1 MSQVTD
7 SPAGMCPADIG
18 RLRQLGDPQVSPD
31 GSTVAFT
38 VTDPDLEGN
47 RYAHRIW
54 LVPARGSGASSRPFT
69 GPGSEQLP
77 RWSPDGRRLAFAA
90 TGDDGRSQICV
101 LPVTDG
107 GERLVVCRTEGPVTE
122 LEWAPDGQALA
133 FAARDPDPARYGRN
147 GEQRRDKD
155 MPPRRISNLHYRFN
169 QAGWTVDRPS
179 RVFVVAADASA
190 PARAITPGPFEAAG
204 LSWSPDSRTVAFA
217 SGRHEKRDLDLAVD
231 LWVTPA
237 DGSGPPSRVAGGGP
251 AYSLPSWS
259 PDGSRL
265 ACYVNPTPLQSPRHR
280 QVSVIDTAAGK
291 EQVLTASLDRNCAPF
306 GIMRPPVWVGDR
318 LLFGVEDHGNVH
330 LYLVDADGAEL
341 PVQLAGGE
349 RWISDWHWAGG
360 TLAFV
365 AGSPVSTGE
374 LKAQDLPA
382 SEPAVTSERPAA
394 GPAERTLTSLTRPF
408 ADAVN
413 LASPQRFTA
422 RSADGGEVECWA
434 IAPVGA
440 AAGKRHPALLNVHG
454 GPFTQYGNRFV
465 DDFQVQAAAGFGVLY
480 CNPRG
485 SAGYSEKWG
494 QAIRGPECAQDP
506 GTGWGGVDYAD
517 VMACVETACQ
527 RFDWI
532 DPSRLGI
539 LGGSY
544 GGFMTSWAIGHTSR
558 FRAACS
564 ERACNNLLTME
575 YSADIPGFIRS
586 YVGPDHLTDP
596 GAYLRHSPV
605 SYVRDMSTPLLILHS
620 EDDLRCPIGQA
631 EELFVALRLL
641 GRNPVMYR
649 FPGENHELTRS
660 GAPQHRVTRAE
671 LILAWF
677 REHLQAP
684 STDEGSVGHETVSE
698 VKAAPADPG

>member
-7 SPAGMCPADIG
+7 SPVGMCPADIG
-18 RLRQLGDPQVSPD
+18 RVRQLGDPRVSPD

-47 RYAHRIW
+47 RYARRIW
-54 LVPARGSGASSRPFT
+54 LAPARGTGAAPWPFT

-77 RWSPDGRRLAFAA
+77 RWSPDGRRLAFAV

-101 LPVTDG
+101 LPVTGG
-107 GERLVVCRTEGPVTE
+107 GERLVVCGTEAPVTE
-122 LEWAPDGQALA
+122 LEWAPDGHALA
-133 FAARDPDPARYGRN
+133 FAARDPDPARYGRD
-147 GEQRRDKD
+147 GERRRDRD
-155 MPPRRISNLHYRFN
+155 MPPRRVSGLLYRFN
-169 QAGWTVDRPS
+169 QAGWTVDRPA
-179 RVFVVAADASA
+179 RVFVVAADGSA
-190 PARAITPGPFEAAG
+190 PARAVTPGPFEAAG
-204 LSWSPDSRTVAFA
+204 LSWSPDSLTVAFA
-217 SGRHEKRDLDLAVD
+217 SARHEERDLDLAVD
-231 LWVTPA
+231 LWVAPA
-237 DGSGPPSRVAGGGP
+237 DGSGTPSRVAGGGP

-259 PDGSRL
+259 PDGGRL
-265 ACYVNPTPLQSPRHR
+265 ACYVSPTPLQSPRHR
-280 QVSVIDTAAGK
+280 QVAVIDMASGK

-306 GIMRPPVWVGDR
+306 GITRPPVWVGDR
-318 LLFGVEDHGNVH
+318 LLFGVEDRGNVH
-330 LYLVDADGAEL
+330 LYLVSSDGAGPAVL
-341 PVQLAGGE
+341 LAGGD
-349 RWISDWHWAGG
+349 RWISEWDWAAG

-365 AGSPVSTGE
+365 AGSPVSPGE
-374 LKAQDLPA
+374 LTARDLPA
-382 SEPAVTSERPAA
+382 GEPAAADGRPAA
-394 GPAERTLTSLTRPF
+394 EPAERPLTGLTRPF
-408 ADAVN
+408 AEAVS

-422 RSADGGEVECWA
+422 LSADGSEVECWA
-434 IAPVGA
+434 IAPAGA
-440 AAGKRHPALLNVHG
+440 AAGQRYPALLNVHG

-465 DDFQVQAAAGFGVLY
+465 DDFQLQAAAGFGVLY

-485 SAGYSEKWG
+485 SAGYSERWG
-494 QAIRGPECAQDP
+494 RAIRGPECAQDP
-506 GTGWGGVDYAD
+506 GSGWGGVDYAD

-527 RFDWI
+527 RFGWV
-532 DPSRLGI
+532 DPGRLGI

-575 YSADIPGFIRS
+575 HSADIPGFIRS

-605 SYVRDMSTPLLILHS
+605 SYVRDMTTPLLILHS
-620 EDDLRCPIGQA
+620 EDDLRCPISQA

-677 REHLQAP
+677 RQHLQDTPLDSSQHA
-684 STDEGSVGHETVSE
+684 TGS
-698 VKAAPADPG
+698 AAASWS